1 MGHRCPLQPN
11 LYRSKQAC
19 EQENEVFRSKI
30 EMAIEEI
37 ERFEPVQKTQTHVLI
52 DTWYH
57 CQRVR
62 KAAHKRGWDVSGGL
76 KSNRKMRLVSPD
88 GQREWVKLSQY
99 AAQLAPDEWQEV
111 LWPSQQGGQKWY
123 AHIIHTWVHKLGPTL
138 LMITCHDPK
147 QPQLA
152 IRYWGSTVLELD
164 AQSFIDLMAI
174 RWNIE
179 TFFEYEKDLLGS
191 DHYQLMSANAFYA
204 SGRLP
209 PVCCIFLKNNG
220 QIWMIQR

>member
-1 MGHRCPLQPN
+1 MGGLGKHYSHSDGHVVTGHCMFAGLYVLMGHRCPLQPN

-37 ERFEPVQKTQTHVLI
+37 ESFEPVKKTQTHVLI

-76 KSNRKMRLVSPD
+76 KSNRKMRLVPPD

-123 AHIIHTWVHKLGPTL
+123 AHIIPH
-138 LMITCHDPK
+138 
-147 QPQLA
+147 
-152 IRYWGSTVLELD
+152 
-164 AQSFIDLMAI
+164 
-174 RWNIE
+174 
-179 TFFEYEKDLLGS
+179 LGS
-191 DHYQLMSANAFYA
+191 QVRAHPSNDN
-204 SGRLP
+204 LP
-209 PVCCIFLKNNG
+209 
-220 QIWMIQR
+220 